1 MTDIDVRNT
10 ELSITLAAPEVSAS
24 ECMSSTLPGYAS
36 GAVEITV
43 AAAADSCW
51 RLVRER
57 AQEVWCTVKCRL
69 GFLIR
74 EYRRLLR
81 EFLMLWEIAASAIA
95 PARRVYAFRL

>member
-1 MTDIDVRNT
+1 MTDIDVKKT
-10 ELSITLAAPEVSAS
+10 ELSITLAAPAVTAS
-24 ECMSSTLPGYAS
+24 ECVSSTLPGYAS
-36 GAVEITV
+36 GTVEITV
-43 AAAADSCW
+43 AVVADSCW

-81 EFLMLWEIAASAIA
+81 EFLMLWEISAASIA

>member
-1 MTDIDVRNT
+1 MTDMDVKNAA
-10 ELSITLAAPEVSAS
+10 LNISLAAPEVSES
-24 ECMSSTLPGYAS
+24 ECVCSTLPGYDS
-36 GAVEITV
+36 CAVEITV
-43 AAAADSCW
+43 AVEADSGWC
-51 RLVRER
+51 LVRER

-81 EFLMLWEIAASAIA
+81 EFLMLWDIAASVIA